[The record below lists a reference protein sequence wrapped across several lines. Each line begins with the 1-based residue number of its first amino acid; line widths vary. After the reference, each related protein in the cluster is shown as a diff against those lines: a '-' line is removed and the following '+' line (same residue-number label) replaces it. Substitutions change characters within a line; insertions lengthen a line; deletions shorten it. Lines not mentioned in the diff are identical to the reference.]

1 MICTLTNE
9 CHGNGSKMNIIF
21 SFICMFCRS
30 LFVLLYFSFGH
41 CVVCSSSIYGFWLL
55 HLWYRQTLLIFMY
68 QRSQYISLEFL
79 IILHYNNFYTPEF
92 PLMKDFQVN
101 KNRFSIKLKTK
112 CRVELFSIYTWDV
125 VSSTAHHERD
135 LNSQL

>member
-21 SFICMFCRS
+21 SCMCMFCRS
-30 LFVLLYFSFGH
+30 LFVLSYFYLWPLCCLFFFDIRILIITPLVSSDSSYLYVSK
-41 CVVCSSSIYGFWLL
+41 I
-55 HLWYRQTLLIFMY
+55 TI
-68 QRSQYISLEFL
+68 YISLEFL

-112 CRVELFSIYTWDV
+112 CRVELFSIYT
-125 VSSTAHHERD
+125 
-135 LNSQL
+135 

>member
-30 LFVLLYFSFGH
+30 LFVLSYFF
-41 CVVCSSSIYGFWLL
+41 FWPLCCL
-55 HLWYRQTLLIFMY
+55 FIFDL
-68 QRSQYISLEFL
+68 RIL
-79 IILHYNNFYTPEF
+79 IITPLVSSDSSYLYVSKITIYIVRVSNNFTCIIKF
-92 PLMKDFQVN
+92 PLMKDFPEN

-125 VSSTAHHERD
+125 VSSTARHERD